1 MRALSG
7 EKLNK
12 SSSKYASTYIDVPHI
27 AAGFPMMM
35 LSETPAMLSVFPY
48 AAASN
53 K

>member
-1 MRALSG
+1 MRALS
-7 EKLNK
+7 EKDLSK
-12 SSSKYASTYIDVPHI
+12 SDSKYASAYIDVPHI